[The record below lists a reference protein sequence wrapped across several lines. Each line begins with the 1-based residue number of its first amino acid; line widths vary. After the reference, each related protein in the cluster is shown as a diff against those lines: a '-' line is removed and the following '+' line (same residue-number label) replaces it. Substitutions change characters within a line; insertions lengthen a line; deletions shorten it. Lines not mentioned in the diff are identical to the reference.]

1 MAIQQFQGRTKRWM
15 CVTFLSAWLSA
26 CAQHNALMQ
35 SPTANSTAGI
45 DHINAELDRALAEP
59 EPAPVTHDVL
69 NALTP
74 DLNAPSSL
82 TPPEPRF
89 DIAVNNVPAH
99 DFFNGLVADTRQ
111 NIVVHPGVEG
121 VISLSLK
128 DVTVNEVLEV
138 TQEIYGYEFQQTGRL
153 IKVYPAGPR
162 TRVFH
167 INYLDVQRRGGSETR
182 VSSGQI
188 SMGGGSSG
196 GEDSDSGSS
205 GGQSAGSL
213 GTQIN
218 TQSEN
223 RFWEQL
229 EQTLQLITANSESSS
244 VVITPSAGVVVV
256 RAESDVLTAVE
267 SYLRN
272 AELIMQRQVILE
284 AKILEVELNER
295 YQQGIDWSFSEAGEF
310 TADGIARRSIDLTQ
324 SAQAVSNVA
333 AGGVFASTVRLG
345 NFNTTI
351 DLLSTQ
357 GNVQVL
363 SSPRIATVN
372 NQKAVIKVGSDEY
385 FVTDIDFES
394 NNDSNSTSTDID
406 LTAFFSGIA
415 LDVTPQISESGKI
428 ILHVHPTISEV
439 VDQQKLISISG
450 DEIDL
455 PLALSTIRESDSVI
469 TAENGQI
476 VVIGGLIQT
485 RNEDENSSVPFFSE
499 IPLIGELF
507 KQKSELM
514 SKTEL
519 VILLRPTIT
528 DSASINKDLARS
540 RERFGRFK
548 EQLRQ
553 PPETGFYE

>member
-1 MAIQQFQGRTKRWM
+1 MATQQFQGRTQRGL
-15 CVTFLSAWLSA
+15 VVSVVFVWLTA
-26 CAQHNALMQ
+26 CAQHNALLQ
-35 SPTANSTAGI
+35 SPAANNTAGI
-45 DHINAELDRALAEP
+45 DHINAELDLAMAEP
-59 EPAPVTHDVL
+59 APAPVTDDVL
-69 NALTP
+69 MALTP
-74 DLNAPSSL
+74 DLDAPASL
-82 TPPEPRF
+82 KPAEPRF
-89 DIAVNNVPAH
+89 DIAVNNVPAN

-138 TQEIYGYEFQQTGRL
+138 TREIYGYEFQQNGRL
-153 IKVYPAGPR
+153 IKVYPSGPR

-167 INYLDVQRRGGSETR
+167 INYLDVQRKGGSETR

-188 SMGGGSSG
+188 SMSGGSGGDDSDGGSSG
-196 GEDSDSGSS
+196 E
-205 GGQSAGSL
+205 QSISSL

-229 EQTLQLITANSESSS
+229 EQTLQLITANSDSSS

-256 RAESDVLTAVE
+256 RAESDVLSAVE
-267 SYLRN
+267 DYLRN

-310 TADGIARRSIDLTQ
+310 AANGTARRSIDL
-324 SAQAVSNVA
+324 AQNARTVSDLT

-394 NNDSNSTSTDID
+394 NSDSNSTSTDID

-415 LDVTPQISESGKI
+415 LDVTPQISENGKI

-507 KQKSELM
+507 KQKSELL

-528 DSASINKDLARS
+528 DANSINADLTRS
-540 RERFGRFK
+540 RQRFGEFK
-548 EQLRQ
+548 AQMQR
-553 PPETGFYE
+553 PPETDFYE